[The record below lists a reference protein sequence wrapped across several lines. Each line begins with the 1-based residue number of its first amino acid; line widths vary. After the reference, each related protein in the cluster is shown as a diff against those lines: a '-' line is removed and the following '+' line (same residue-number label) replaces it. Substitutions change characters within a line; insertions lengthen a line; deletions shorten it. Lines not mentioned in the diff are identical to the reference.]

1 MISNGSGGARCFCTR
16 GRLDGA
22 QLILLGMVDLTE
34 RKRGEQERELLT
46 SRLFNLP

>member
-1 MISNGSGGARCFCTR
+1 MLLHARP
-16 GRLDGA
+16 LDGA

-46 SRLFNLP
+46 SRLLKN